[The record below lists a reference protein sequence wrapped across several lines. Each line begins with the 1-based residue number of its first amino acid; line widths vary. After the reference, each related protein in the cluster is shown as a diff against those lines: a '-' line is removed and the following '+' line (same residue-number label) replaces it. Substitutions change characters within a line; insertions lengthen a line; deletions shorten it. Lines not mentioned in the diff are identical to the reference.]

1 MNLSRNSYSHIKSF
15 EDIENEKIK
24 LYYQIKLS
32 EKKLE
37 LRYIELVAFLNPMRF
52 VPFLI
57 SSWLT
62 PLAVSLREFIMGFFG
77 RNGFHT
83 KHRKQES
90 QNTEES

>member
-15 EDIENEKIK
+15 EDFENEKMK
-24 LYYQIKLS
+24 LYYQVKLS

-37 LRYIELVAFLNPMRF
+37 LRYIELVSFLNPMRF

-62 PLAVSLREFIMGFFG
+62 PLAVSLKDFILGFFG
-77 RNGFHT
+77 RNNYQAAQ
-83 KHRKQES
+83 KEA
-90 QNTEES
+90 E